1 MRKLRLSVPL
11 TGLLAGLTLA
21 IGDAPSAAEVD
32 YPHDTVTLVTHSSP
46 GGGTDVF
53 LREMVKHLGPIMGV
67 DFVVENVRGGSG
79 AKAMA
84 KLATS
89 PADGSILYGTTP
101 TFINTSIL
109 SDVQYTYEDLEP
121 LVNVFLDPQI
131 VYTRADSPFDSLAD
145 VIEAAKANPGQQR
158 WGVSTPGS
166 LDRQVMEKMKALTGV
181 DVIIATHEGG
191 GDLLINVLN
200 GTLDVGVGEIQELL
214 GQIEAGEV
222 KLLGTYTQD
231 RLDTFPDVPTAREEG
246 VDLVVNKFRGLAGP
260 KGLPQDVIAAWEKAI
275 PILLE
280 DPEFKAFYQ
289 ESSLVPAF
297 MPHDEYGA
305 FIEEFAAEQRD
316 FMQQYGITAEEG

>member
-1 MRKLRLSVPL
+1 MRRSPLFVPL

-21 IGDAPSAAEVD
+21 ASDGTAAEVS

-53 LREMVKHLGPIMGV
+53 LREMIKHLGEIIEA
-67 DFVVENVRGGSG
+67 DFVVENVSGGSG

-84 KLATS
+84 LLATS
-89 PADGSILYGTTP
+89 PPDGSILYGTTP

-109 SDVQYTYEDLEP
+109 SDVEYTYEDMEP

-131 VYTRADSPFDSLAD
+131 VYTRGDSPFNSLAE
-145 VIEAAKANPGQQR
+145 VIEAAKQSPGQQK

-200 GTLDVGVGEIQELL
+200 GTLDVGVGEIQELV

-222 KLLGTYTQD
+222 KLLATYTKE
-231 RLDTFPDVPTAREEG
+231 RLDTFPEVQTAREQG
-246 VDLVVNKFRGLAGP
+246 IDLVVDKFRGLAGP
-260 KGLPQDVIAAWEKAI
+260 KGLPGDVIAAWEQAV
-275 PILLE
+275 PMLLE
-280 DPEFKAFYQ
+280 SPEFKAYY
-289 ESSLVPAF
+289 EEGSLVPAF
-297 MPHDEYGA
+297 MPHDEYVA
-305 FIEEFAAEQRD
+305 FIETFAEEQKQFMAE
-316 FMQQYGITAEEG
+316 YGITED

>member
-1 MRKLRLSVPL
+1 MRTFPLSLPV
-11 TGLLAGLTLA
+11 TGLVAGLTLA
-21 IGDAPSAAEVD
+21 AGQAPAQDVG
-32 YPHDTVTLVTHSSP
+32 YPHDTVKLVTHSSS

-53 LREMVKHLGPIMGV
+53 LREMIKHLGEIIDA
-67 DFVVENVRGGSG
+67 DFVVENVTGGSG

-84 KLATS
+84 LLATS

-109 SDVQYTYEDLEP
+109 SDVEYTYEDMEP

-131 VYTRADSPFDSLAD
+131 IYTRGDSPFESLAE
-145 VIEAAKANPGQQR
+145 VIEQAKADPGEQR

-200 GTLDVGVGEIQELL
+200 GTLDVGVGEIQELV

-222 KLLGTYTQD
+222 KLLATYTEN
-231 RLDTFPDVPTAREEG
+231 RLDAFPDVQTAREQG
-246 VDLVVNKFRGLAGP
+246 IDLVVDKFRGLAGP
-260 KGLPQDVIAAWEKAI
+260 KGLPEDVIAAWEQAI
-275 PILLE
+275 PLLLE
-280 DPEFKAFYQ
+280 SPEFKAYYQ
-289 ESSLVPAF
+289 EGSLVPAF
-297 MPHDEYGA
+297 MNHEEYGEFVA
-305 FIEEFAAEQRD
+305 KFAEEQKQFMAE
-316 FMQQYGITAEEG
+316 YGITED